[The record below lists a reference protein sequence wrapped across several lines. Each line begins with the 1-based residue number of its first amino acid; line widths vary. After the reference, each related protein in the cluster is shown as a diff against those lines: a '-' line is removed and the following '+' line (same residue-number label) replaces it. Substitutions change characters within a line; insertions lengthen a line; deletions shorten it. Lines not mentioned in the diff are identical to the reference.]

1 MEGTGATHELLSVDE
16 VASYLGVGPIT
27 VYRWCR
33 QGRLPAVKVGKV
45 WRIRRGALED
55 FLRRSERGQSLVSR
69 LNAFFTVPD
78 HVIGIAATLD
88 LLHRLDAAF
97 FQVGEARGG
106 TLVKC
111 YAGETTS
118 VDELRAALTRY
129 ASSCSRRPCWSRWR
143 TRGPRRSSGGRRPC
157 TRARSGSRTPA
168 WRSAVWLPCP
178 RHNTRPECVGQEI
191 GSGHVAATTPPVP
204 SGSGAVASRPFVVL
218 LSARARRHPL
228 LWIRAQCESQTSH
241 NGCLSRVRRWRD
253 AGQEA
258 LSAALSVPPS
268 QLAWPGW

>member
-1 MEGTGATHELLSVDE
+1 MEGTGASHELLSVDE

-33 QGRLPAVKVGKV
+33 QGRLPALKVGKV

-78 HVIGIAATLD
+78 HVIAIAATLE

-111 YAGETTS
+111 YAGETSS
-118 VDELRAALTRY
+118 VDELRAALTHYGVEVAHLEAAGRFRFMAEEDPNSGRAEVLRRLLAAP
-129 ASSCSRRPCWSRWR
+129 ASE
-143 TRGPRRSSGGRRPC
+143 GRSLWVSFNWVKQVDLDMALRQQQALAELVD
-157 TRARSGSRTPA
+157 TSEVVVKT
-168 WRSAVWLPCP
+168 AVLEQVVDTW
-178 RHNTRPECVGQEI
+178 
-191 GSGHVAATTPPVP
+191 P
-204 SGSGAVASRPFVVL
+204 STEQR
-218 LSARARRHPL
+218 
-228 LWIRAQCESQTSH
+228 RAQAMHQGTIWIADT
-241 NGCLSRVRRWRD
+241 GLALSRV
-253 AGQEA
+253 AP
-258 LSAALSVPPS
+258 LPS
-268 QLAWPGW
+268 T

>member
-1 MEGTGATHELLSVDE
+1 MESTGATHELLSVDE

-33 QGRLPAVKVGKV
+33 QGRLPALKVGKV

-118 VDELRAALTRY
+118 VDELRTTFTRY
-129 ASSCSRRPCWSRWR
+129 GVDVARLEAAGRFQFMAEEDPHSGRAEALRRLLAKPASE
-143 TRGPRRSSGGRRPC
+143 GRSLWVSFNWVKQVDLD
-157 TRARSGSRTPA
+157 RALRQQQVLGELVETSEVVVKTAVLEQVVDTWP
-168 WRSAVWLPCP
+168 SAEQ
-178 RHNTRPECVGQEI
+178 R
-191 GSGHVAATTPPVP
+191 
-204 SGSGAVASRPFVVL
+204 
-218 LSARARRHPL
+218 
-228 LWIRAQCESQTSH
+228 RAQAMHQGTIWIADT
-241 NGCLSRVRRWRD
+241 GVALSRV
-253 AGQEA
+253 AP
-258 LSAALSVPPS
+258 LPPT
-268 QLAWPGW
+268 

>member
-1 MEGTGATHELLSVDE
+1 MEGTGASHELLSVDE

-33 QGRLPAVKVGKV
+33 QGRLPALKVGKV

-78 HVIGIAATLD
+78 HVIAIATTLE

-111 YAGETTS
+111 YTGETAS

-129 ASSCSRRPCWSRWR
+129 GVDVARLEAA
-143 TRGPRRSSGGRRPC
+143 GRLRLMAEEDP
-157 TRARSGSRTPA
+157 RSGRAEALRRLLAALASEG
-168 WRSAVWLPCP
+168 RSLWVSFNWVKQVDLDMALRQQQALADLVDTSEVVIKTAVLEQVVDTW
-178 RHNTRPECVGQEI
+178 
-191 GSGHVAATTPPVP
+191 P
-204 SGSGAVASRPFVVL
+204 SAEQR
-218 LSARARRHPL
+218 
-228 LWIRAQCESQTSH
+228 RAQAMHQGTIWIAH
-241 NGCLSRVRRWRD
+241 TGVALSRV
-253 AGQEA
+253 AP
-258 LSAALSVPPS
+258 LPPT
-268 QLAWPGW
+268 

>member
-1 MEGTGATHELLSVDE
+1 MEGTGASHELLSVEE

-33 QGRLPAVKVGKV
+33 QGRLPALKVGKV

-78 HVIGIAATLD
+78 HVIAVAATLE

-97 FQVGEARGG
+97 FQVAEARDGM
-106 TLVKC
+106 LIKC

-129 ASSCSRRPCWSRWR
+129 GVEVARLEAVGRFRFMPEENPHSGRAEVLRRLLA
-143 TRGPRRSSGGRRPC
+143 GPGNEGG
-157 TRARSGSRTPA
+157 
-168 WRSAVWLPCP
+168 W
-178 RHNTRPECVGQEI
+178 
-191 GSGHVAATTPPVP
+191 
-204 SGSGAVASRPFVVL
+204 
-218 LSARARRHPL
+218 
-228 LWIRAQCESQTSH
+228 
-241 NGCLSRVRRWRD
+241 
-253 AGQEA
+253 
-258 LSAALSVPPS
+258 
-268 QLAWPGW
+268 